1 MARVTVFNVFRRRV
15 GDDPRAI
22 AKTPWWEQ
30 HLRFFF
36 IAPSL
41 ILLALLAV
49 FPAIMSWRFA
59 FSRVTFK
66 LGELGIEPIGF
77 SNFTKAFS
85 DNLIIGSTV
94 RTATWTVVVVSAEI
108 IVGLFIAF
116 LMSRLHSRA
125 RTMFTAA
132 LIIPLVLPPV
142 SVGAGWVVMMD
153 VQFGVLNYLLSL
165 VGIEPLLWLADS
177 RTALPAIMLIDIW
190 QSSMFVF
197 ILMYAGILSLP
208 QDPYEAAAIDG
219 ASPWQIFRDV
229 TIPLLRPTFVV
240 ILLLRTLD
248 AARIADRMLVMTRGG
263 PGSSTETVVL
273 SIYKY
278 AFIHFNFGYASAL
291 SVMFQV
297 FLIILAT
304 FYIRRILRT

>member
-1 MARVTVFNVFRRRV
+1 
-15 GDDPRAI
+15 
-22 AKTPWWEQ
+22 
-30 HLRFFF
+30 
-36 IAPSL
+36 
-41 ILLALLAV
+41 
-49 FPAIMSWRFA
+49 
-59 FSRVTFK
+59 
-66 LGELGIEPIGF
+66 
-77 SNFTKAFS
+77 
-85 DNLIIGSTV
+85 
-94 RTATWTVVVVSAEI
+94 
-108 IVGLFIAF
+108 
-116 LMSRLHSRA
+116 
-125 RTMFTAA
+125 MFTAA

-165 VGIEPLLWLADS
+165 VGIEPLLWLADD

-304 FYIRRILRT
+304 FYIRRILRA

>member
-1 MARVTVFNVFRRRV
+1 MTAPKIFRRR
-15 GDDPRAI
+15 GADDLRAI
-22 AKTPWWEQ
+22 AKTPWWEL
-30 HLRFFF
+30 HLKYFF
-36 IAPSL
+36 IGPS
-41 ILLALLAV
+41 ILLLAVMAV

-77 SNFTKAFS
+77 SNFTKTFS

-94 RTATWTVVVVSAEI
+94 RTATWVLIVVSAEI
-108 IVGLFIAF
+108 LVGLFIAF

-125 RTMFTAA
+125 RMVFTAA

-153 VQFGVLNYLLSL
+153 VHFGVLNYLLSL
-165 VGIEPLLWLADS
+165 VGIEPLLWLADD
-177 RTALPAIMLIDIW
+177 RTALPAIMMIDIW

-197 ILMYAGILSLP
+197 ILMFAGILSLP

-219 ASPWQIFRDV
+219 APAWQIFRDI

-248 AARIADRMLVMTRGG
+248 AARIVDRMLVMTRGG

-278 AFIHFNFGYASAL
+278 AFIHFIFGYASAL

-297 FLIILAT
+297 VLIILAT

>member
-1 MARVTVFNVFRRRV
+1 MTVLNVLRRRS
-15 GDDPRAI
+15 DNDMQAI
-22 AKTPWWEQ
+22 AKTPWWEL
-30 HLRFFF
+30 HLKYFF

-41 ILLALLAV
+41 ALLAVMAV
-49 FPAIMSWRFA
+49 FPAIMSWRMA

-66 LGELGIEPIGF
+66 LGELEIEPIGF
-77 SNFTKAFS
+77 ANFTKAFS

-94 RTATWTVVVVSAEI
+94 RTAVWVLVVVSAEI
-108 IVGLFIAF
+108 VVGLVIAF
-116 LMSRLHSRA
+116 LMSKLHSRA
-125 RTMFTAA
+125 RMIFTAA

-142 SVGAGWVVMMD
+142 SVGAGWLVMMD
-153 VQFGVLNYLLSL
+153 VNFGVLNYLLSL
-165 VGIEPLLWLADS
+165 VGIEPLLWLADD
-177 RTALPAIMLIDIW
+177 RTALPSIMLIDIW

-240 ILLLRTLD
+240 VLLLRTLD
-248 AARIADRMLVMTRGG
+248 AARIADRMLAMTRGG
-263 PGSSTETVVL
+263 PGSSTETVTL

-297 FLIILAT
+297 VLIILAT

>member
-1 MARVTVFNVFRRRV
+1 MQ
-15 GDDPRAI
+15 AI
-22 AKTPWWEQ
+22 AKTPWWEV
-30 HLRFFF
+30 HLKYFF
-36 IAPSL
+36 IGPSL
-41 ILLALLAV
+41 VLLAVLAV
-49 FPAIMSWRFA
+49 FPAIMSWRMA
-59 FSRVTFK
+59 FSRVHFK
-66 LGELGIEPIGF
+66 LGELEIEPIGF
-77 SNFTKAFS
+77 ANFTKAFS

-94 RTATWTVVVVSAEI
+94 RTAVWVLVVVSAEVV
-108 IVGLFIAF
+108 VGLFIAF
-116 LMSRLHSRA
+116 LMSKLHSRA
-125 RTMFTAA
+125 RMIFTAA

-142 SVGAGWVVMMD
+142 SVGAGWLVMMD
-153 VQFGVLNYLLSL
+153 VNFGVLNYLLSL
-165 VGIEPLLWLADS
+165 VGIEPLLWLADD
-177 RTALPAIMLIDIW
+177 RTALPSIMLIDIW

-240 ILLLRTLD
+240 VLLLRTLD
-248 AARIADRMLVMTRGG
+248 AARIADRMLAMTRGG
-263 PGSSTETVVL
+263 PGSSTETVTL

-291 SVMFQV
+291 SVMFQIV
-297 FLIILAT
+297 LIILAT